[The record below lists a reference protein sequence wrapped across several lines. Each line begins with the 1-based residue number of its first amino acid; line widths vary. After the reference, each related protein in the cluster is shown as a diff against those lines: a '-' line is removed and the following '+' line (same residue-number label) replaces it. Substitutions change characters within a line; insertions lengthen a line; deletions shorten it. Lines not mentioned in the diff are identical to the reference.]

1 MVRIASATGVPCATS
16 TSPWRS
22 LETISSGVCLFLP
35 IVVILLRLRSHT
47 SGWTT
52 PTGADHFGDAL
63 RVLETYRRLQRSGA
77 LFHSPRDGDQVV
89 LNYLPYEGE
98 TGAGL
103 IAECALASLT
113 HVLRDL

>member
-16 TSPWRS
+16 TSTWRS

-52 PTGADHFGDAL
+52 PTGADQDRGAADFLHGLFPGSHIEKLDADVDELVTKKRRGPKRVHKSGTCRVQRL
-63 RVLETYRRLQRSGA
+63 RSRE
-77 LFHSPRDGDQVV
+77 
-89 LNYLPYEGE
+89 
-98 TGAGL
+98 
-103 IAECALASLT
+103 
-113 HVLRDL
+113 